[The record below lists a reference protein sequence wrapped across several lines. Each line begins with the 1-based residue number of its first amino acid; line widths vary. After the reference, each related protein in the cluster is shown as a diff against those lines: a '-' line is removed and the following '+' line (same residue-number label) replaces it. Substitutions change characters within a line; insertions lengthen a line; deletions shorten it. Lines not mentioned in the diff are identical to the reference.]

1 MPMRGQNWSVA
12 RPGEALHSLGMSPP
26 IQDAAIRLARGRRL
40 TRVRLATL
48 VILALSGCLN
58 LAGCSDVTYVARA
71 AYEEGRLLWHRRPI
85 RSELASDDLSPEIRD
100 RLETVLKVREF
111 ARDKLGLNVGGA
123 YTTVTDVEQ
132 GAVVWVVM
140 AAPQDSLTPY
150 SWWFPI
156 VGSVP
161 YRGYFSHEAAE
172 KEASNMEGAGYD
184 TYIRPAVAFSS
195 LGFFDDPLLSDLLKL
210 NRVELA
216 GVIIHELFHRTYFL
230 ASDVM
235 FDESAATYVG
245 NRGAIDYF
253 NTTEGPNSRD
263 TEAAR
268 GMLESDFKFAHFLDE
283 QRARLSTVYATNLPQ
298 EELLKRRKVL
308 FAEISSDYVR
318 QKRMLSGLER
328 FNLDKTPINNA
339 VLIDY
344 LIYFHD
350 FDNFATLERMHHGD
364 LRATIHSIIELAKNN
379 PEDPFF
385 AIWQATHSTHAMTT
399 VSSPSTSR

>member
-1 MPMRGQNWSVA
+1 
-12 RPGEALHSLGMSPP
+12 MSPP
-26 IQDAAIRLARGRRL
+26 VDDARICLVRGQCF
-40 TRVRLATL
+40 TGVRP
-48 VILALSGCLN
+48 VILVLLAILGCSS

-71 AYEEGRLLWHRRPI
+71 AYEEGRLLWNRTPI
-85 RSELASDDLSPEIRD
+85 RDELANPALPPEIRD
-100 RLETVLKVREF
+100 HLETVLKVREF
-111 ARDKLGLNVGGA
+111 ARDRLGLNVGEA
-123 YTTVTDVEQ
+123 YTTVTQVEQ

-140 AAPQDSLTPY
+140 AVPQDSLTPY

-172 KEASNMEGAGYD
+172 QEASNMEGAGYD
-184 TYIRPAVAFSS
+184 TYIRPAIAFSS
-195 LGFFDDPLLSDLLKL
+195 LGFFNDPLLSDLLKL

-230 ASDVM
+230 PSDVM
-235 FDESAATYVG
+235 FDESAATYIG
-245 NRGAIDYF
+245 KRGAIDYF
-253 NTTEGPNSRD
+253 KATEGPNSRD
-263 TEAAR
+263 TDAAR
-268 GMLESDFKFAHFLDE
+268 GMLESDSKFAHFLDA
-283 QRARLSTVYATNLPQ
+283 QRARLNTLYTANLPQ
-298 EELLKRRKVL
+298 DELLKRRKVL
-308 FAEISSDYVR
+308 FAEISSDYAR
-318 QKRMLSGLER
+318 QKRLLSGLDR
-328 FNLDKTPINNA
+328 FDLDKTPINNA

-350 FDNFATLERMHHGD
+350 FDNFAALERMHHGD

-385 AIWQATHSTHAMTT
+385 AIWQATHGTHATTT